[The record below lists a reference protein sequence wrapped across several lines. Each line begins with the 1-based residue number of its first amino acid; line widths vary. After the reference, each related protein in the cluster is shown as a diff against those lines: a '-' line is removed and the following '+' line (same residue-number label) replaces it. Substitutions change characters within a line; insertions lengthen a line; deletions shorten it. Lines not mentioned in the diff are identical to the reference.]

1 MPSAYE
7 DARARLFD
15 ELRQIVPRVLEFGE
29 GEGLVPGIIKPEESL
44 WIKTDTSPIGG
55 LPFLILPAKEYRRKG
70 PGSAIEQLH
79 RMLRFLV
86 RDRMWR
92 EDGGPAPSAALFRT
106 KNLTNMLL
114 HENRVLPQEFVDA
127 VWDPVDI
134 HDRWSEGNE
143 WRSGLQIPDVMK
155 QSPAAQRPV
164 RYTIQLLPWVTGVSL
179 HDEIYVDAVRL
190 LPDGAL
196 YRLTR
201 FGPTELRLPNLAS
214 SKLDFEGSRQSVG
227 NITWDGFPLGQ
238 LNPILR
244 GDLVSSGSQVI
255 YKRSQRIMVE
265 GEFLWEQCYF
275 DGHTQDEKRAEFNRR
290 IRQLFLRRSRIEM
303 AIVKH
308 LKPFA

>member
-15 ELRQIVPRVLEFGE
+15 ELRQIVPRVLDFREDE
-29 GEGLVPGIIKPEESL
+29 QLVPGVIKPEESL
-44 WIKTDTSPIGG
+44 WIRTETSPLGG
-55 LPFLILPAKEYRRKG
+55 LPFLVLPNKEYRRKG

-79 RMLRFLV
+79 RMLRLLV

-106 KNLTNMLL
+106 NHLTTMLL
-114 HENRVLPQEFVDA
+114 HENRILPQEFVDA

-134 HDRWSEGNE
+134 HDGWSEANE
-143 WRSGLQIPDVMK
+143 WRFVNHMPDVMK

-164 RYTIQLLPWVTGVSL
+164 RRPIDLMPWIAGVTL

-190 LPDGAL
+190 VPDGAL

-201 FGPTELRLPNLAS
+201 FGPTELRLPNAPSIKLNSTHNKLA
-214 SKLDFEGSRQSVG
+214 VG
-227 NITWDGFPLGQ
+227 DITWDNIPLGE
-238 LNPILR
+238 LNPIL
-244 GDLVSSGSQVI
+244 GDDLISSGNPTI
-255 YKRSQRIMVE
+255 FKRSLRLMVE
-265 GEFLWEQCYF
+265 GEFLWESCRFNGYE
-275 DGHTQDEKRAEFNRR
+275 QDEMRAEFNRR
-290 IRQLFLRRSRIEM
+290 MRQLFLKRTRIEM

-308 LKPFA
+308 LQPFA